1 MTNISNLAEKVFLID
16 FFLISVEPS
25 SAANYQFHQIIPSIP
40 DTLHFQIKNSQI
52 HHYLKPS
59 YPLNLGEAWPVT
71 EVFAQKTPPAR
82 GNSFRSKFLAAVVMN
97 KRFLSGPPNAQL
109 VTWGTGISRIPSM
122 VPSGRKRVIRLP
134 PQCASQTAFSSS
146 TVNPSAPPS
155 PGLSSAKSLR
165 LERLPS
171 SFLSNA

>member
-1 MTNISNLAEKVFLID
+1 MANISNLAEKVFLIE
-16 FFLISVEPS
+16 FLLISVEPT
-25 SAANYQFHQIIPSIP
+25 SAANRQFHQIRPSIP
-40 DTLHFQIKNSQI
+40 DPFHSQIKDFQIHQ
-52 HHYLKPS
+52 YLKPS

-134 PQCASQTAFSSS
+134 PQCASQTAYSSS